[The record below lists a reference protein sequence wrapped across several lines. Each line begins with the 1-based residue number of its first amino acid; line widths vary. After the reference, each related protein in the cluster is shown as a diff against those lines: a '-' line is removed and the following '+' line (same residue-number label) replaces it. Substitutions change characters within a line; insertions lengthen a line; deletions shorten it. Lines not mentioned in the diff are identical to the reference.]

1 MQLDDVFP
9 FQRLKFSN
17 IFKAVEVRGFLPSAN
32 TVRIQVEFCS
42 MSVYCVYWLM
52 LRAGRVGSWFMRDF
66 AAMFLRGIS
75 WFFEWWMNCPLDFRG
90 LCNLM
95 AVSSLSAAAD
105 GMVCNELCSSD
116 GCWGPGPDQCLS
128 CKRFIRGRT
137 CIESCN
143 LYDG

>member
-1 MQLDDVFP
+1 MKCFP
-9 FQRLKFSN
+9 L
-17 IFKAVEVRGFLPSAN
+17 E
-32 TVRIQVEFCS
+32 
-42 MSVYCVYWLM
+42 
-52 LRAGRVGSWFMRDF
+52 
-66 AAMFLRGIS
+66 
-75 WFFEWWMNCPLDFRG
+75 FRG

-95 AVSSLSAAAD
+95 VVSSFSVAAD

-143 LYDG
+143 LYEG